1 MELWLLILFTFY
13 RFFFQFVNLLDM
25 DKGVGHGG

>member
-13 RFFFQFVNLLDM
+13 RFFFQLVSILDA
-25 DKGVGHGG
+25 GVSHGG

>member
-13 RFFFQFVNLLDM
+13 RFFFQFVNLLD
-25 DKGVGHGG
+25 KGVGNGG

>member
-13 RFFFQFVNLLDM
+13 RFFFQLVSILDN
-25 DKGVGHGG
+25 GVGHGG

>member
-13 RFFFQFVNLLDM
+13 RFFFQLVSIL
-25 DKGVGHGG
+25 DKGVGNGG

>member
-13 RFFFQFVNLLDM
+13 RFFFQLVSILDN
-25 DKGVGHGG
+25 GVTHGG